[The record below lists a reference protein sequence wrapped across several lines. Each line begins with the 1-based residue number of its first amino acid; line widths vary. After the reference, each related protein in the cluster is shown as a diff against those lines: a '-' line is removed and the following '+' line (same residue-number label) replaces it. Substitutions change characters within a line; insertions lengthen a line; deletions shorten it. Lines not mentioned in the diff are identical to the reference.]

1 MPALKD
7 LHALRAGG
15 HESIGE
21 PMFDRLLFVY
31 DFNLRHARHL
41 VEGLTP
47 EQCVAQPGG
56 LVNHPTWTIG
66 HLAVTSSVVL
76 MELGVQPAFPPEWME
91 RFFPGV
97 PISSQ
102 ADDYPPFADLME
114 QYESVHARLSEVV
127 PTVTEEILSAEPQ
140 MDPVKRRFSAVGQ
153 FVAYAMTAHEGVHLG
168 QIADVRRALGLVNT
182 DL

>member
-1 MPALKD
+1 
-7 LHALRAGG
+7 
-15 HESIGE
+15 
-21 PMFDRLLFVY
+21 MFDRLLFVD
-31 DFNLRHARHL
+31 DFNLRHARDL
-41 VEGLTP
+41 VEGLTL

-66 HLAVTSSVVL
+66 HLAVTSSVML
-76 MELGVQPAFPPEWME
+76 MELGVQPAFLPEWME

-97 PISSQ
+97 PISPL

-127 PTVTEEILSAEPQ
+127 PAVTEEMFSAEPR

-168 QIADVRRALGLVNT
+168 QLADVRRALGLVNT

>member
-1 MPALKD
+1 
-7 LHALRAGG
+7 
-15 HESIGE
+15 
-21 PMFDRLLFVY
+21 MFDRLLFVY

-41 VEGLTP
+41 VEGLMP
-47 EQCVAQPGG
+47 EQCIAQPGG
-56 LVNHPTWTIG
+56 LINHPTWTIG

-76 MELGVQPAFPPEWME
+76 MELGVQPTFPPEWME

-97 PISSQ
+97 PISAS
-102 ADDYPPFADLME
+102 AADYPAFSELMSE
-114 QYESVHARLSEVV
+114 YETVHARLSEVV
-127 PTVTEEILSAEPQ
+127 PTVTEAMLEAEPQ

>member
-1 MPALKD
+1 
-7 LHALRAGG
+7 
-15 HESIGE
+15 
-21 PMFDRLLFVY
+21 MFDHLLFVY

-41 VEGLTP
+41 GGELAP

-56 LVNHPTWTIG
+56 LINHPTWTIG

-97 PISSQ
+97 PISPREE
-102 ADDYPPFADLME
+102 DYPTFADLME

-127 PTVTEEILSAEPQ
+127 PTVNEAMLAAPPQ
-140 MDPVKRRFSAVGQ
+140 MDPVKRRFSEVGQ
-153 FVAYAMTAHEGVHLG
+153 FMAYAMTAHEGVHLG